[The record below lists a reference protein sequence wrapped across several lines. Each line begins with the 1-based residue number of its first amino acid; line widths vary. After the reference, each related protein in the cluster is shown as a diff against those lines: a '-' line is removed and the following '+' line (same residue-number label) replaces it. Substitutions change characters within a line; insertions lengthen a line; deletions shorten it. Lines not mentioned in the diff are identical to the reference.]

1 MASGGQTM
9 LGRLLV
15 SYGMVTEFDLE
26 EALQRQDASQ
36 EPLGQILMAMDRLAE
51 GDLEI
56 ALRAQ
61 SRLRGRG
68 GSRSRPHV
76 LVIDDDPEVGAVVE
90 EILAGAGYS
99 VGIAQSEAEAMA
111 AMTARDAL
119 LPSLLVLEMELSRR
133 SGMELLASLRE
144 LTYGTIPVVI
154 LTGHSHLEDELA
166 EQGAGVRAFLTKP
179 VSARRLV
186 EVVDEILGQT
196 AALH

>member
-15 SYGMVTEFDLE
+15 SYAMITEFDLE
-26 EALQRQDASQ
+26 EALQKQETSQ
-36 EPLGQILMAMDRLAE
+36 EPLGQILVAMDRLAE

-61 SRLRGRG
+61 TRLRGRG
-68 GSRSRPHV
+68 GKVRPHV

-99 VGIAQSEAEAMA
+99 VGIAQSESEAMA
-111 AMTARDAL
+111 AMTARDAT

-144 LTYGTIPVVI
+144 LTYHTIPVVI
-154 LTGHSHLEDELA
+154 LTGHSHLEDDLA

-186 EVVDEILGQT
+186 EVVDQILGQ
-196 AALH
+196 AVALP